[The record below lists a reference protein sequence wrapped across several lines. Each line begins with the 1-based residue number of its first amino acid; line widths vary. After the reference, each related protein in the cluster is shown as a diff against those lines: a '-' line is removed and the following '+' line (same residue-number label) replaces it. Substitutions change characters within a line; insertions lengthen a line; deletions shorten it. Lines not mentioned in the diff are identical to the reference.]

1 MPSFL
6 TAADAVCKRWEMRR
20 FAVLAEVFHWR
31 LGTSQSA
38 SPTSRVALYQLY
50 RADDQQAQ
58 VHLQACTRDQH
69 QNTLCNNRTWI
80 SRVSY
85 IRGVKWLLLLL
96 FNAMSAAMVILRP
109 DFMAPSCMCVQVMNI
124 CDNEA
129 IYNQSRKKI
138 KTLGRLGHSPRV
150 KVCWTSLCPSC
161 SDRSS
166 LVMGRKRSVIIIII

>member
-85 IRGVKWLLLLL
+85 IRGVKWLLLL

-109 DFMAPSCMCVQVMNI
+109 DFMAPSCMV
-124 CDNEA
+124 
-129 IYNQSRKKI
+129 
-138 KTLGRLGHSPRV
+138 
-150 KVCWTSLCPSC
+150 
-161 SDRSS
+161 RSS
-166 LVMGRKRSVIIIII
+166 YEYLWQWSNIQSIQKKNQNPWQARTLAQS